1 MPAPFAP
8 LSAKPATAA
17 ELAALRR
24 RQAASFAGSHH
35 RGQHPHGKRIAA
47 LSQTRPQ
54 HKTEGNLQAMADR
67 PIRIRPD
74 GAMAGRPNR
83 GERSAQG

>member
-1 MPAPFAP
+1 MAPRPQPGMPDPFAP

-47 LSQTRPQ
+47 PAQTRPQ
-54 HKTEGNLQAMADR
+54 PRRKTEG
-67 PIRIRPD
+67 
-74 GAMAGRPNR
+74 
-83 GERSAQG
+83 QGNGGNGNG